1 MAGIDTKVHSL
12 EDGEENGFYGDEL
25 DQVKEDMRAMVGKL
39 DEVAELLVKLVGN
52 SQLEEA

>member
-25 DQVKEDMRAMVGKL
+25 DQVKEDMRAMEGKL

>member
-1 MAGIDTKVHSL
+1 VAGIDTKVHSL

-25 DQVKEDMRAMVGKL
+25 DQVKEDMRAMEGKL